1 MKVQLKLLPHQM
13 KLLAS
18 KAGKTILICGRGAG
32 KSYVLAVLI
41 LISLFTGQNVMVGGQ
56 RYDTLHDTLYAEIKR
71 IAAEWGVYD
80 LVEWREA
87 PMQMR
92 YNGHCVYFGTYE
104 SVDAS
109 RGYTNISKMILDEA
123 FLAPIDI
130 LSVWGPCMRGPEVR
144 NPQIYAATTPRMDS
158 MWNVLMSS
166 PDCDWEI
173 IRARTRDN
181 VFITDEQYRL
191 MLSGIATEE
200 MRRQELDGE
209 LLVGSMASAL
219 IKIDQF
225 PTYPAM
231 SLDNTVI
238 AGLDCAEGVERDATA
253 FFKRRGKQTLEMWKL
268 NEIDHEET
276 VKRVLKS
283 NSEVPIDILNMDM
296 AFSDHE
302 YNVLKYHFPCFQV
315 AFGGAPTK
323 DNKEKFGNIRA
334 EMAFNFTGLIKEGL
348 CVDGFELTP
357 ELKRQA
363 CAISWHKNK
372 QGRLLI
378 TPKEELRILLKMST
392 DIFDAG
398 MLTCVE
404 VSAID
409 DPAMKALAV
418 NEVSEEELER
428 MMSED

>member
-41 LISLFTGQNVMVGGQ
+41 LTALFMGQNVLVGGQ

-71 IAAEWGVYD
+71 LATEWGVYD
-80 LVEWREA
+80 FIEWRDA

-92 YNGHCVYFGTYE
+92 YNGHYVYFGTYE

-109 RGYTNISKMILDEA
+109 RGYTNISKMVLDEQ

-130 LSVWGPCMRGPEVR
+130 LSVWGPCMRGPEVK
-144 NPQIYAATTPRMDS
+144 NPQIYGATTPRMDS
-158 MWNVLMSS
+158 MWNVLMAS
-166 PDCDWEI
+166 PECDWEI

-191 MLSGIATEE
+191 MVSGIATEE
-200 MRRQELDGE
+200 MRRQELEGE
-209 LLVGSMASAL
+209 LVIGAMASAL
-219 IKIDQF
+219 IRMEDF

-231 SLDNTVI
+231 SADNTVM
-238 AGLDCAEGVERDATA
+238 AGLDCGEGVERDSTA

-268 NEIDHEET
+268 NGINHEET
-276 VKRVLKS
+276 VKRIRESHRRL
-283 NSEVPIDILNMDM
+283 PITKLNMDM
-296 AFSDHE
+296 AFSDYE
-302 YNVLKYHFPCFQV
+302 YNILKYEIACEQV
-315 AFGGAPTK
+315 PFARAASEE
-323 DNKEKFGNIRA
+323 NREKFANVRA
-334 EMAFNFTGLIKEGL
+334 EMAFNFTDMVKSGL
-348 CVDGFELTP
+348 CIDGFPLSA

-363 CAISWHKNK
+363 CALAWRKNN

-378 TPKEELRILLKMST
+378 TPKEELRTLLKMST
-392 DIFDAG
+392 DILDAG
-398 MLTCVE
+398 MLSCLE
-404 VSAID
+404 VASVD
-409 DPAMKALAV
+409 DPTISMENLQGV
-418 NEVSEEELER
+418 TDDELER
-428 MMSED
+428 MMGED

>member
-41 LISLFTGQNVMVGGQ
+41 LMALFMGQNVMVGGQ

-71 IAAEWGVYD
+71 LAAEWGVYD
-80 LVEWREA
+80 LIEWREA

-92 YNGHCVYFGTYE
+92 YNGHYVYFGTYE

-130 LSVWGPCMRGPEVR
+130 LSVWGPCMRGPEVK
-144 NPQIYAATTPRMDS
+144 NPQIYGATTPRMDS
-158 MWNVLMSS
+158 MWNVLMTS
-166 PDCDWEI
+166 PECDWEI

-181 VFITDEQYRL
+181 VFITDEQYKL

-200 MRRQELDGE
+200 MRRQELEGE
-209 LLVGSMASAL
+209 LVVGSMASAL
-219 IKIDQF
+219 IRMEDF
-225 PTYPAM
+225 PAYPAM
-231 SLDNTVI
+231 SLDTSVM
-238 AGLDCAEGVERDATA
+238 AGLDCGEGVERDSTA

-268 NEIDHEET
+268 NGINHEET
-276 VKRVLKS
+276 VRLIRESNKRL
-283 NSEVPIDILNMDM
+283 PITKLNMDM
-296 AFSDHE
+296 AFSDYE
-302 YNVLKYHFPCFQV
+302 FNILKYEIPCEQIPF
-315 AFGGAPTK
+315 ARSPS
-323 DNKEKFGNIRA
+323 DENREKFVNIRA
-334 EMAFNFTGLIKEGL
+334 EMAFNFTAMVKSGL
-348 CVDGFELTP
+348 CVEGFPLTP

-363 CAISWHKNK
+363 CSLAWRKNS

-378 TPKEELRILLKMST
+378 TPKEELRAVLKMST
-392 DIFDAG
+392 DILDAG
-398 MLTCVE
+398 MLSCVE
-404 VSAID
+404 VSSVD
-409 DPAMKALAV
+409 DPTMNV
-418 NEVSEEELER
+418 ENVQGVTEEELES
-428 MMSED
+428 MMGED